1 MIYSFGPY
9 EVDTLRQILLRDGE
23 EVGLEPQVYRLLVML
38 LAAEG
43 NVVTTDRIIE
53 EIWDGR
59 IVSEAAI
66 SSRIYAVRNAV
77 GDDGRSQTLVRT
89 VRGSGFRFVGEVM
102 KRDGGNLIATA
113 APEPARP
120 ADRSGGKP
128 VLAILPFHQD
138 GSAAQDLLAESLVE
152 GLTTSLSRVR
162 EFAVIARQSVLV
174 SADGS
179 ETGVQAARRLGAT
192 YVIEGMVR
200 RAGERVRANVSLT
213 HTPNAHCLW
222 SQQFDDTI
230 DDVFSL
236 QDRLVVHVTGQ
247 LAPNI
252 RAVEVERAKARTA
265 GERSAYELTLTALPL
280 FWRGEKEAH
289 FEAEARLR
297 RATEVDPGYAPA
309 QAYLAWCLSHG
320 ANAMWSSDP
329 DTTYARAAAQ
339 ARAALP
345 LAGDHAPSL
354 VAIGAALTLST
365 RDMSQARAV
374 LERALAYDP
383 SNAWGWM
390 RYGFVLY
397 MDGDPQRGLE
407 ALDRAERLSPFDP
420 FLFNVWFARAI
431 CHIGL
436 GDLAAAER
444 ANAEGARLQPD
455 IPWAGRQLL
464 SFRIM
469 LGDDDGARQAAK
481 RLLADFPDLTA
492 SAVTASI
499 PPGHPQKTEAFRTAL
514 ERAGLPA

>member
-1 MIYSFGPY
+1 MIYSFGQY
-9 EVDTLRQILLRDGE
+9 EVDTLRQTLLHDGE
-23 EVGLEPQVYRLLVML
+23 EVALEPQVYRLLVML

-66 SSRIYAVRNAV
+66 SSRIYAVRNAL
-77 GDDGRSQTLVRT
+77 GDDGRSQALVRT
-89 VRGSGFRFVGEVM
+89 VRGTGFRFVGEVTT
-102 KRDGGNLIATA
+102 RSDSGSTE
-113 APEPARP
+113 APVPARTS
-120 ADRSGGKP
+120 DRSGDKP

-138 GSAAQDLLAESLVE
+138 SSAAQDLLAESLVE
-152 GLTTSLSRVR
+152 GLTTALSRVR
-162 EFAVIARQSVLV
+162 DFAVIARQSVLV
-174 SADGS
+174 SAEGN

-213 HTPNAHCLW
+213 HTPDAHCLW
-222 SQQFDDTI
+222 SQQFDDRI

-236 QDRLVVHVTGQ
+236 QDRLVIHVTGQ

-280 FWRGEKEAH
+280 FWRGEREAH

-297 RATEVDPGYAPA
+297 RATEIDPGYAPA
-309 QAYLAWCLSHG
+309 QAYLAWCMSHG
-320 ANAMWSSDP
+320 ANAMWATDP

-339 ARAALP
+339 ARAAIP

-354 VAIGAALTLST
+354 VAIGAGLTLSSN
-365 RDMSQARAV
+365 DMSQARAV

-397 MDGDPQRGLE
+397 MDGEPARGLE
-407 ALDRAERLSPFDP
+407 ALDRAEQLSPFDP

-431 CHIGL
+431 CHFSL
-436 GDLAAAER
+436 GDVAAAER

-469 LGDDDGARQAAK
+469 QGDADGARKAAQ
-481 RLLADFPDLTA
+481 RLLGEFPDLTA
-492 SAVTASI
+492 RSVLASL
-499 PPGHPQKTEAFRTAL
+499 PPGHPQKNNDFLTAL
-514 ERAGLPA
+514 KAAGLPD